1 MVGVSDQGR
10 RGLREGGANC
20 LKYLRGCSYGGKLA
34 RLGRLACLGEMTFIP
49 RSYGIFYLSSI
60 KKFVMSLKKRL
71 FGQVV
76 FTINSDAKPLCRT
89 NVLILFKE
97 NSILPCQAGPLVHVH
112 VDNLHLAQVRSLQNQ
127 VRPHLGRL
135 ACFSY
140 DCIIF
145 L

>member
-1 MVGVSDQGR
+1 M
-10 RGLREGGANC
+10 
-20 LKYLRGCSYGGKLA
+20 A
-34 RLGRLACLGEMTFIP
+34 RLGGLARLGEMTFIP

-76 FTINSDAKPLCRT
+76 FTINSDVKPLCRT

-112 VDNLHLAQVRSLQNQ
+112 VDNLHLA
-127 VRPHLGRL
+127 
-135 ACFSY
+135 
-140 DCIIF
+140 
-145 L
+145 